1 MEEINSAAM
10 LAAKRSVGVTPE
22 MNLREHVT
30 CMPSPMLIRLPTLAL
45 KPRGDVTRSPKQG
58 YQWPHKKDFCPPK
71 TLEKKSHIKAWIGGP
86 VTHVAGRVFLD
97 AALDNVHLTLAAL
110 TGRVVA
116 R

>member
-45 KPRGDVTRSPKQG
+45 KPRGDVTRSPKQE
-58 YQWPHKKDFCPPK
+58 YKWPHKKGLILKKRIKGHK
-71 TLEKKSHIKAWIGGP
+71 TNGVLY
-86 VTHVAGRVFLD
+86 
-97 AALDNVHLTLAAL
+97 
-110 TGRVVA
+110 
-116 R
+116 